1 MDFAFDART
10 EQLRAEL
17 LDFMVSHVHSA
28 EPVFA
33 EQRLLGRRAAG
44 PRRQL
49 VESNVPTALNT
60 PARSGRLEAIP
71 LVGDYGSGLGQ
82 RRSGSSQLRRR
93 ASI

>member
-1 MDFAFDART
+1 
-10 EQLRAEL
+10 
-17 LDFMVSHVHSA
+17 V
-28 EPVFA
+28 PVQA
-33 EQRLLGRRAAG
+33 AAG
-44 PRRQL
+44 PVIPDRGARVGMRRRLLHILNGTPASKL